1 MKRFLSVLFLVFAV
15 FVSYGQNVVAENHLE
30 FMGISI
36 DGSLDNFVEKLEGKG
51 FTLQSDYRTEA
62 VLEGKFT
69 GKAAKIFVY
78 STPKTSTVCR
88 VAVKFENQGFVTW
101 DMLELQYFES
111 KKLLINKYGEPI
123 SVNEEFLRDNVDGA
137 SEKLY
142 ELKKRRC
149 KYNSL
154 FMNDERSGSI
164 LVAIIPMDGV
174 SEPCVTIAYTDNM
187 NMEVYDKECQEDI

>member
-1 MKRFLSVLFLVFAV
+1 MKRFLSVLFFVFAV
-15 FVSYGQNVVAENHLE
+15 FASYGQSIVAKNHLE

-36 DGSLDNFVEKLEGKG
+36 DGSLDNFVEKLKGKG
-51 FTLQSDYRTEA
+51 FTLQSDYGTEA
-62 VLEGKFT
+62 VLEGNFT
-69 GKAAKIFVY
+69 GEMAKIFVY

-88 VAVKFENQGFVTW
+88 VAVKFENQGSATW
-101 DMLELQYFES
+101 NVLESQYLDS
-111 KKLLINKYGEPI
+111 KKLLINKYGEPV
-123 SVNEEFLRDNVDGA
+123 SVTEEFSRDYVEGSRQKMLELRMG
-137 SEKLY
+137 
-142 ELKKRRC
+142 RC
-149 KYNSL
+149 EYNSL

>member
-15 FVSYGQNVVAENHLE
+15 FASYGQSIVAKNHLE

>member
-15 FVSYGQNVVAENHLE
+15 FASYGQSIVAKNHLE

-36 DGSLDNFVEKLEGKG
+36 DGSLDNFVEKLKGKG
-51 FTLQSDYRTEA
+51 FTLQSDYGTEA

-69 GKAAKIFVY
+69 GKTAEIIVY
-78 STPKTSTVCR
+78 STPRTSTVCR
-88 VAVKFENQGFVTW
+88 VAVKFDNQGPANW
-101 DMLELQYFES
+101 DMLELQYLDS
-111 KKLLINKYGEPI
+111 KKLLINKYGEPV
-123 SVNEEFLRDNVDGA
+123 SVTEEFSRDYVEGSRQKMLELRMG
-137 SEKLY
+137 
-142 ELKKRRC
+142 RC
-149 KYNSL
+149 EYNSL

-187 NMEVYDKECQEDI
+187 NMEAYDKECQEDI